1 MRNHRSPKPSAP
13 RTPRLDQSTRQ
24 GGGAKNTTA
33 AKGPVHP
40 DEVRL
45 NKFLADCGVTSRR
58 GADELIR
65 EGAVSINGKKVYE
78 LGARVNVKSD
88 RVMVNG
94 KPVQVDFRKVYIA
107 FHKPKGVLTT
117 MEDPE
122 GRPCIADYF
131 KHMDVRIFPIGR
143 LDWDSEGLILLTN
156 DGEFAQRV
164 MHPKHEVLKTY
175 HVKVNGHPSEDQ
187 LQKLRRG
194 VSIKDGGKVAA
205 RHLEKIKMGDSDLY
219 DWLRISVGEG
229 KNRQVRKMFEKIG
242 FDVLKL
248 QRVAIGRLK
257 LSGLPRGEW
266 AMLAPDEV
274 ERIFA
279 PPIEEGGARRA
290 RVKSVKSRARDESS
304 QRQQKSA
311 RDRARGSAG
320 PSAPAGRRG
329 GRPASAGRRGAGSR
343 RGPRP

>member
-1 MRNHRSPKPSAP
+1 
-13 RTPRLDQSTRQ
+13 
-24 GGGAKNTTA
+24 
-33 AKGPVHP
+33 
-40 DEVRL
+40 
-45 NKFLADCGVTSRR
+45 
-58 GADELIR
+58 
-65 EGAVSINGKKVYE
+65 
-78 LGARVNVKSD
+78 VNVKAD

-279 PPIEEGGARRA
+279 PPGEEGGARRT

-311 RDRARGSAG
+311 RDRSRGGFAS
-320 PSAPAGRRG
+320 PAGRRS
-329 GRPASAGRRGAGSR
+329 GRSAAPAGRRGAGSR
-343 RGPRP
+343 RGPRS